1 MSAQVNEPPRW
12 PADAVAALL
21 LRCVGMLLCCA
32 AFAVLIPT
40 EWMVAIHRILGLGE
54 MPRGPLVEYL
64 TRSLSAL
71 YAAHGG
77 CMLVASSDV
86 RRMRPMVIYLATIG
100 IVIGAIMLAI
110 DLWAGMPWYWTLA
123 EGPPTALM
131 SGVTLYFARR
141 IDDMQERRP

>member
-1 MSAQVNEPPRW
+1 MTLPKRLTPELV
-12 PADAVAALL
+12 VTLL
-21 LRCVGMLLCCA
+21 LRAVGCLLCSA
-32 AFAVLIPT
+32 AVAVLLPT
-40 EWMVAIHRILGLGE
+40 EWMVAIHRFLGLGE

-77 CMLVASSDV
+77 CMVVASCDV
-86 RRMRPMVIYLATIG
+86 RRLKPMVTYLASIG
-100 IVIGAIMLAI
+100 IVIGVTMLAI

-131 SGVTLYFARR
+131 SGVTLYFAGK
-141 IDDMQERRP
+141 IDDMQK